1 MNTHDDDDDNKGIT
15 ISVQMNREMYLYK
28 CFSLRQESS
37 IMTSFQY

>member
-1 MNTHDDDDDNKGIT
+1 MNTHDDDNKGIT